1 MLEIRGLHKSYGA
14 PVLTG
19 IDLDI
24 RAGEVHALL
33 GANGAGKSTLARI
46 VCGLDGPDAGSMRLR
61 GERYAPASKREAE
74 RAGVHVVHQELR
86 ALDTLSVAENIF
98 LDRLPHRWGL
108 VNRRALHADAR
119 AALELVGLTDLDP
132 ATALGQLGVGRR
144 QLVEIA
150 GALARPCRL
159 LILDEPTASLSSP
172 EIDTLFAHLD
182 RLRAEGV
189 GLVYISHRMGEIRRI
204 ADRVTVLRD
213 GRVVAMRSSAEL
225 SADDAVRLMVGGEWS
240 VMTTS
245 ADPSTSLGMTTSAAG
260 PRAGRP
266 VGKVMLRVE
275 DLHAGDRVRGVS
287 FEVRRGE
294 ILGLSGLVGS
304 GRTELLRAVYGA
316 DRAEHGRVMVGDPL
330 VHVHIEGP
338 RDAVRAGIGLIPEDR
353 KAHGLLLA
361 RPVRLNTTLGRL
373 TTVARR
379 SGWIDA
385 TAERRLAID
394 LCDRLGVRRTSV
406 EQPVAELSGGN
417 QQKVVIARWLA
428 RDCDVL
434 LFDEPTR
441 GIDVAARETV
451 YRLLEELASAGKALV
466 VASSEVEELVTLCD
480 RIAVLSAGRLAAV
493 FERGDWTQ
501 ERIMAAAFS
510 GHLSSDGRVA

>member
-1 MLEIRGLHKSYGA
+1 MTLGGTPHA
-14 PVLTG
+14 PT
-19 IDLDI
+19 
-24 RAGEVHALL
+24 
-33 GANGAGKSTLARI
+33 
-46 VCGLDGPDAGSMRLR
+46 
-61 GERYAPASKREAE
+61 SKRDAE
-74 RAGVHVVHQELR
+74 RAGVHIIHQELR
-86 ALDTLSVAENIF
+86 ALDTLSVAENLF
-98 LDRLPHRWGL
+98 LDQLPTRWGL
-108 VNRRALHADAR
+108 VDRRALHAKAR
-119 AALELVGLTDLDP
+119 AALDLVGLSELDP
-132 ATALGQLGVGRR
+132 ATPLGELGVGRR

-150 GALARPCRL
+150 GALARPCRVL
-159 LILDEPTASLSSP
+159 LLDEPTAALTTP

-182 RLRAEGV
+182 RLRREGA

-213 GRVVAMRSSAEL
+213 GRVVATRPSAEL

-240 VMTTS
+240 
-245 ADPSTSLGMTTSAAG
+245 DPVPRARRAAG
-260 PRAGRP
+260 GVA
-266 VGKVMLRVE
+266 LRVE
-275 DLHAGDRVRGVS
+275 DLCAGDRVRGVS

-304 GRTELLRAVYGA
+304 GRTEMLRALFGA
-316 DRAEHGRVMVGDPL
+316 DRAERGRVMVGDPL
-330 VHVHIEGP
+330 VPVRIDRP
-338 RDAVRAGIGLIPEDR
+338 RDAVRAGIGLLPEDR

-361 RPVRLNTTLGRL
+361 RSVQLNATLGRL

-379 SGWIDA
+379 GGWIDS
-385 TAERRLAID
+385 TAERRLAVD
-394 LCDRLGVRRTSV
+394 LCDRVGVQRNSV
-406 EQPVAELSGGN
+406 GQPVAELSGGN

-441 GIDVAARETV
+441 GIDVAAKETV

-466 VASSEVEELVTLCD
+466 VASSEVEELLTRCD
-480 RIAVLSAGRLAAV
+480 RIAVMSAGRLAAV

-510 GHLSSDGRVA
+510 GHVVRDGAVA

>member
-1 MLEIRGLHKSYGA
+1 M
-14 PVLTG
+14 
-19 IDLDI
+19 
-24 RAGEVHALL
+24 HALL

-46 VCGLDGPDAGSMRLR
+46 VCGLDAPDAGHMMLG
-61 GERYAPASKREAE
+61 GESYAPASKREAE
-74 RAGVHVVHQELR
+74 RAGVHIVHQELR
-86 ALDTLSVAENIF
+86 ALDTLSVAENLF

-108 VNRRALHADAR
+108 VHRRTLHARAR
-119 AALELVGLTDLDP
+119 AALDLIGLRDLDP
-132 ATALGQLGVGRR
+132 ATPLGELGVGRR

-159 LILDEPTASLSSP
+159 LILDEPTAALTAP
-172 EIDTLFAHLD
+172 EIDTLFAQLD
-182 RLRAEGV
+182 RLRGEGV

-213 GRVVAMRSSAEL
+213 GRVVAMRPSAEL

-245 ADPSTSLGMTTSAAG
+245 ADPSTSLGMTEGADPSTEPALSELEGLGMTTSAAG
-260 PRAGRP
+260 PRERLVAGR
-266 VGKVMLRVE
+266 VALRVE
-275 DLHAGDRVRGVS
+275 GLHAGERVRGVS

-304 GRTELLRAVYGA
+304 GRTEMLRAVYGA
-316 DRAEHGRVMVGDPL
+316 DPAEDRRVIVGDPL
-330 VHVHIEGP
+330 VPVRIGGP
-338 RDAVRAGIGLIPEDR
+338 SDAVRAGIGLVPEDR

-361 RPVRLNTTLGRL
+361 RSVRLNTTLGRL

-379 SGWIDA
+379 GGWIDS
-385 TAERRLAID
+385 TAERRLAVD
-394 LCDRLGVRRTSV
+394 LCDRLGVRRASL

-441 GIDVAARETV
+441 GIDVAAKETV

-466 VASSEVEELVTLCD
+466 VASSEVEELLVFCD

-510 GHLSSDGRVA
+510 GHLPSDGRIA

>member
-1 MLEIRGLHKSYGA
+1 LLEIRGLDKSYGV

-46 VCGLDGPDAGSMRLR
+46 ICGLTPPDAGRMTLG
-61 GERYAPASKREAE
+61 GEPHAPASKRDAE
-74 RAGVHVVHQELR
+74 RAGIHIIHQELR
-86 ALDTLSVAENIF
+86 ALDTLSVAENLF
-98 LDRLPHRWGL
+98 LDQLPSRWG
-108 VNRRALHADAR
+108 VVDQRALQTNAR
-119 AALELVGLTDLDP
+119 AALELVGLSELDP
-132 ATALGQLGVGRR
+132 TTPLGQLGIGRR

-159 LILDEPTASLSSP
+159 LILDEPTAALTAP

-182 RLRAEGV
+182 RLRREGV
-189 GLVYISHRMGEIRRI
+189 GLVYISHRMGEIQRI

-213 GRVVAMRSSAEL
+213 GRLVATRPAAEL
-225 SADDAVRLMVGGEWS
+225 SPDDAVRLMVGNEWS
-240 VMTTS
+240 
-245 ADPSTSLGMTTSAAG
+245 AATQ
-260 PRAGRP
+260 RARRVAGR
-266 VGKVMLRVE
+266 MALRVE
-275 DLHAGDRVRGVS
+275 DLCAGDRVRDVS
-287 FEVRRGE
+287 FEVRQGE

-304 GRTELLRAVYGA
+304 GRTETLRALFGA
-316 DRAEHGRVMVGDPL
+316 DLAERGRVLVGDALAP
-330 VHVHIEGP
+330 VQIGAP

-361 RPVRLNTTLGRL
+361 RSVRLNVTLGRL
-373 TTVARR
+373 ATVARR
-379 SGWIDA
+379 GGWIDRR
-385 TAERRLAID
+385 AERRLAVD
-394 LCDRLGVRRTSV
+394 LCDRLGVRFASV

-441 GIDVAARETV
+441 GIDVAAKETV
-451 YRLLEELASAGKALV
+451 YRLLDELATAGKALV
-466 VASSEVEELVTLCD
+466 VASSEVEELLALCD
-480 RIAVLSAGRLAAV
+480 RIAVMSAGRIAAV

-510 GHLSSDGRVA
+510 RHLATEGAPA

>member
-46 VCGLDGPDAGSMRLR
+46 VCGLDAPDAGTMMFR
-61 GERYAPASKREAE
+61 GEQYAPANKREAE
-74 RAGVHVVHQELR
+74 RAGVHIVHQELR
-86 ALDTLSVAENIF
+86 ALDTLSVAENLF
-98 LDRLPHRWGL
+98 LDRLPSRWG
-108 VNRRALHADAR
+108 VVDRRALHADAR
-119 AALELVGLTDLDP
+119 AALELVGLTELDP
-132 ATALGQLGVGRR
+132 ATPLGQLGVGRR

-150 GALARPCRL
+150 GALARPCRVL
-159 LILDEPTASLSSP
+159 FLDEPTAALAAP

-182 RLRAEGV
+182 RLRREGV
-189 GLVYISHRMGEIRRI
+189 GLVYISHRMNEIRRI

-213 GRVVAMRSSAEL
+213 GRVVAMRPSGEL
-225 SADDAVRLMVGGEWS
+225 SAEDAVRLMVGGEWS
-240 VMTTS
+240 
-245 ADPSTSLGMTTSAAG
+245 DPG
-260 PRAGRP
+260 PRARRATG
-266 VGKVMLRVE
+266 GLALRVE
-275 DLHAGDRVRGVS
+275 ALCSGDQVRGVS

-304 GRTELLRAVYGA
+304 GRTETLRAVYGA

-330 VHVHIEGP
+330 VPVRIRGP
-338 RDAVRAGIGLIPEDR
+338 HDAVRAGIGLIPEDR

-361 RPVRLNTTLGRL
+361 RSVRLNTTLGRL

-379 SGWIDA
+379 VGWIDS
-385 TAERRLAID
+385 TAERRLAED
-394 LCDRLGVRRTSV
+394 LCDGLGVRRTSV
-406 EQPVAELSGGN
+406 EQPVGELSGGN
-417 QQKVVIARWLA
+417 QQKVLIARWLA

-451 YRLLEELASAGKALV
+451 YRLLAELASAGKALV
-466 VASSEVEELVTLCD
+466 VASSEVEELLTLCD
-480 RIAVLSAGRLAAV
+480 RIAVMSAGRLAAV

-510 GHLSSDGRVA
+510 SQLSGGGAVA

>member
-1 MLEIRGLHKSYGA
+1 M
-14 PVLTG
+14 
-19 IDLDI
+19 
-24 RAGEVHALL
+24 HALL

-46 VCGLDGPDAGSMRLR
+46 VCGLTPPDAGRMTLR
-61 GERYAPASKREAE
+61 GEPHAPASKRDAE
-74 RAGVHVVHQELR
+74 RAGVHIIHQELR
-86 ALDTLSVAENIF
+86 ALDTLSVAENLF
-98 LDRLPHRWGL
+98 LDRLPNRWGL
-108 VNRRALHADAR
+108 VDRRALHASAR
-119 AALELVGLTDLDP
+119 AALDLVGLSGLDP
-132 ATALGQLGVGRR
+132 ATPLGRLGVGRR

-150 GALARPCRL
+150 GALARPCRV
-159 LILDEPTASLSSP
+159 LILDEPTAALTTP

-182 RLRAEGV
+182 RLRREGV
-189 GLVYISHRMGEIRRI
+189 GLVYVSHRMGEIRRI

-213 GRVVAMRSSAEL
+213 GRVVAMRSSADL
-225 SADDAVRLMVGGEWS
+225 SAEDAVRLMVGGEWR

-245 ADPSTSLGMTTSAAG
+245 ADPSTSLGMTGSAAG
-260 PRAGRP
+260 RLAGRRD
-266 VGKVMLRVE
+266 GKVALRVE

-304 GRTELLRAVYGA
+304 GRTETLRTVYGA
-316 DRAEHGRVMVGDPL
+316 DRAEHGRIMVGDPL
-330 VHVHIEGP
+330 VPVRIGEP
-338 RDAVRAGIGLIPEDR
+338 RDAVRAGIGLVPEDR

-361 RPVRLNTTLGRL
+361 RPVRLNATLGTL
-373 TTVARR
+373 ATVARHG
-379 SGWIDA
+379 GWIDS
-385 TAERRLAID
+385 TEERRLAVE
-394 LCDRLGVRRTSV
+394 LCDRLGVRRASV

-466 VASSEVEELVTLCD
+466 VASSEVEELLTLCD
-480 RIAVLSAGRLAAV
+480 RIAVMSAGRLVEV
-493 FERGDWTQ
+493 FERGDWSQ

-510 GHLSSDGRVA
+510 GHLPSDGAVA

>member
-1 MLEIRGLHKSYGA
+1 LLEIRGLDKSYGT

-46 VCGLDGPDAGSMRLR
+46 VCGLTTPDAGRMTLG
-61 GERYAPASKREAE
+61 GEPHAPASKRDAE
-74 RAGVHVVHQELR
+74 RAGVHIIHQELR
-86 ALDTLSVAENIF
+86 ALDTLSVAENLF
-98 LDRLPHRWGL
+98 LDQLPSRWG
-108 VNRRALHADAR
+108 VIDRRALHTNAR
-119 AALELVGLTDLDP
+119 AALELVGLSDLGP
-132 ATALGQLGVGRR
+132 AIPLGQLGIGRR
-144 QLVEIA
+144 QLGEIA

-159 LILDEPTASLSSP
+159 LILDEPTATLTAP

-182 RLRAEGV
+182 RLRREGV

-213 GRVVAMRSSAEL
+213 GRLVATRSTAEL
-225 SADDAVRLMVGGEWS
+225 SADDAVRLMVGDEWS
-240 VMTTS
+240 
-245 ADPSTSLGMTTSAAG
+245 AAA
-260 PRAGRP
+260 PRARRAVGR
-266 VGKVMLRVE
+266 VALRVE
-275 DLHAGDRVRGVS
+275 DLCAGDRVRGVS

-304 GRTELLRAVYGA
+304 GRTEMLRALFGA
-316 DRAEHGRVMVGDPL
+316 DRAERGRVLVGDSLAP
-330 VHVHIEGP
+330 VRISGP

-353 KAHGLLLA
+353 QAHGLLLA
-361 RPVRLNTTLGRL
+361 RPVRLNATLGRL
-373 TTVARR
+373 DMVARR
-379 SGWIDA
+379 GWIDRLA
-385 TAERRLAID
+385 DRRLAVD
-394 LCDRLGVRRTSV
+394 LCDRLGVRLASV

-441 GIDVAARETV
+441 GIDVAAKETV
-451 YRLLEELASAGKALV
+451 YRLLDELATARKALV
-466 VASSEVEELVTLCD
+466 VASSEVEELLALCD
-480 RIAVLSAGRLAAV
+480 RIAVMSAGRIAAV

-510 GHLSSDGRVA
+510 GHAEGALA

>member
-1 MLEIRGLHKSYGA
+1 M
-14 PVLTG
+14 
-19 IDLDI
+19 
-24 RAGEVHALL
+24 HALL

-46 VCGLDGPDAGSMRLR
+46 VCGLTTPDAGRMLL
-61 GERYAPASKREAE
+61 GGKPYAPASKREAE
-74 RAGVHVVHQELR
+74 RAGVHIVHQELR
-86 ALDTLSVAENIF
+86 ALDTLSVAENLF
-98 LDRLPHRWGL
+98 LDQLPNRWGI
-108 VNRRALHADAR
+108 VDTRVLHARAR
-119 AALELVGLTDLDP
+119 AALDLIGLRDLDP
-132 ATALGQLGVGRR
+132 ATPLGQLGVGRR

-159 LILDEPTASLSSP
+159 LILDEPTAALTAP
-172 EIDTLFAHLD
+172 EIDTLFAQLD
-182 RLRAEGV
+182 RLRGEGV

-204 ADRVTVLRD
+204 ADRVTLLRD
-213 GRVVAMRSSAEL
+213 GRVVSMRPSAEL

-245 ADPSTSLGMTTSAAG
+245 ANPSTSLGMTTSAAG
-260 PRAGRP
+260 PRARRVAGR
-266 VGKVMLRVE
+266 VALRVD

-304 GRTELLRAVYGA
+304 GRTETLRALFGA
-316 DRAEHGRVMVGDPL
+316 DRAERGRVLVGDPL
-330 VHVHIEGP
+330 VPVRIEGP
-338 RDAVRAGIGLIPEDR
+338 RDAVRAGIGLVPEDR
-353 KAHGLLLA
+353 KAPGLLLA
-361 RPVRLNTTLGRL
+361 RTVRLNTTLGRL
-373 TTVARR
+373 ATVARR
-379 SGWIDA
+379 SGWIDS
-385 TAERRLAID
+385 TAERGLAID
-394 LCDRLGVRRTSV
+394 LCDRLGVRRASV

-441 GIDVAARETV
+441 GIDVAAKETV

-466 VASSEVEELVTLCD
+466 VASSEVEELLALCD

-493 FERGDWTQ
+493 FERGDWSQ

-510 GHLSSDGRVA
+510 GHVPSDGAVA

>member
-1 MLEIRGLHKSYGA
+1 M
-14 PVLTG
+14 
-19 IDLDI
+19 
-24 RAGEVHALL
+24 HALL

-46 VCGLDGPDAGSMRLR
+46 VCGLEASDAGNMMLR
-61 GERYAPASKREAE
+61 GEPYAPASKREGE
-74 RAGVHVVHQELR
+74 RAGVHIVHQELR
-86 ALDTLSVAENIF
+86 ALDTLSVAENLF
-98 LDRLPHRWGL
+98 LDRLPNRWG
-108 VNRRALHADAR
+108 VVDRRALHANAR
-119 AALELVGLTDLDP
+119 AALALVGLSELDP
-132 ATALGQLGVGRR
+132 ATPLGELGIGRR

-159 LILDEPTASLSSP
+159 LILDEPTAALTSP
-172 EIDTLFAHLD
+172 EIDTLFTHLD
-182 RLRAEGV
+182 RLRREGV
-189 GLVYISHRMGEIRRI
+189 GIVYISHRMGEIRRI

-213 GRVVAMRSSAEL
+213 GRVVAVRPSAEL
-225 SADDAVRLMVGGEWS
+225 SAEDAVSLMVGGEWS
-240 VMTTS
+240 
-245 ADPSTSLGMTTSAAG
+245 DPG
-260 PRAGRP
+260 PRARRVAGS
-266 VGKVMLRVE
+266 VALRVE

-304 GRTELLRAVYGA
+304 GRTEMLRAVYGADRAEHGHGA

-330 VHVHIEGP
+330 VPVRIERP

-373 TTVARR
+373 ATVARR
-379 SGWIDA
+379 GGWIDS

-394 LCDRLGVRRTSV
+394 LCDRLAVRRTSV

-428 RDCDVL
+428 RECDVL

-466 VASSEVEELVTLCD
+466 VASSEVEELLTLCD
-480 RIAVLSAGRLAAV
+480 RIAVMSAGRLAAV
-493 FERGDWTQ
+493 FERGDWNQ

-510 GHLSSDGRVA
+510 GHAATAGALA

>member
-1 MLEIRGLHKSYGA
+1 LLEIRGLHKSYGA

-46 VCGLDGPDAGSMRLR
+46 VCGLDVPDAGNMMFR
-61 GERYAPASKREAE
+61 GEQYAPASKREAE
-74 RAGVHVVHQELR
+74 RAGVHIVHQELR
-86 ALDTLSVAENIF
+86 ALDTLSVAENLF
-98 LDRLPHRWGL
+98 LDQLPNRWG
-108 VNRRALHADAR
+108 VVDRRALHANAR
-119 AALELVGLTDLDP
+119 AALALVGLTELDP
-132 ATALGQLGVGRR
+132 ATPLGQLGIGRR

-159 LILDEPTASLSSP
+159 LILDEPTAALTSP

-182 RLRAEGV
+182 RLRADGV

-213 GRVVAMRSSAEL
+213 GRVVAMRPSAEL

-240 VMTTS
+240 
-245 ADPSTSLGMTTSAAG
+245 DPG
-260 PRAGRP
+260 PRALRVAGS
-266 VGKVMLRVE
+266 VALRVE
-275 DLHAGDRVRGVS
+275 NLHAGDRVRGVS

-316 DRAEHGRVMVGDPL
+316 DRAEHGHGADRAEHGRVMVGDPL
-330 VHVHIEGP
+330 VPVRIEGP
-338 RDAVRAGIGLIPEDR
+338 HDAVRAGIGLIPEDR

-379 SGWIDA
+379 GGWIDS

-394 LCDRLGVRRTSV
+394 LCDRLAVRRTSV

-428 RDCDVL
+428 RECDVL

-451 YRLLEELASAGKALV
+451 YRLLDELATEGKALV
-466 VASSEVEELVTLCD
+466 VASSEVEELLTLCD
-480 RIAVLSAGRLAAV
+480 RIAVMSAGRLAAV
-493 FERGDWTQ
+493 FERGDWSQ

-510 GHLSSDGRVA
+510 GHASTEDALS